1 MVLQQNGLYIVADS
15 YFHAF
20 PSAHWMW
27 NKGESRPHYYAIQD
41 KNNLYWMIPLSSQ
54 AGSYKEK
61 IQKIEKSRGVGNCL
75 YYHIGKV
82 SGRETAFII
91 SGLFPV
97 TPEYIVRSY
106 TVNQQPYVIQNKKLN
121 RELHGKVMRYLCL
134 LEQGRMKDIN
144 HILKIKETLILK

>member
-27 NKGESRPHYYAIQD
+27 NKGRSRPHYYAIQD

-82 SGRETAFII
+82 FRSRNRVYYKR
-91 SGLFPV
+91 LFPV
-97 TPEYIVRSY
+97 TREYIVRA
-106 TVNQQPYVIQNKKLN
+106 
-121 RELHGKVMRYLCL
+121 
-134 LEQGRMKDIN
+134 
-144 HILKIKETLILK
+144 IL